1 MFRIF
6 FFILIIGALSFGLS
20 LVADMD
26 GKLII
31 QWPGGEIQPTLMQAV
46 IVFAGLV
53 LLVMLGWSL
62 FRMILTSPGALSRY
76 FSRKKQ
82 EKGLAA
88 LSSGLIAIGAGDKS
102 KAHRL
107 ADQARKALPN
117 DPMTQMLRAQA
128 AQLKGDTG
136 QATRIYESM
145 LAASDTEIMG
155 LRGLYLLAL
164 EQKEYVAAEQYVARA
179 VKRREDL
186 QWAVLG
192 LFDLQCKRS
201 AWAQALETLKI
212 AQAHGHSEVKTS
224 KRHRAVLLTALAQ
237 ELEDSRMDEALG
249 YASEAVRLAPGLIPA
264 AVIAGRINASK
275 SQMTNALKIVRKC
288 WKLAPHPD
296 LAIVSAFARPG
307 DSVRDRLTRIQ
318 SLASLTPGHKEAA
331 IAVAHAAVE
340 AQDWAL
346 ARESL
351 GPLVRGRPSQKVC
364 TLMARIEGEET
375 GNKGLVREWLAR
387 AVSAKPD
394 PQWVADGT
402 VFDDWAPVSP
412 ISGRLDAF
420 EWKVPDE
427 DEVTGDDTLT
437 LKHMIAGLLTAEALD
452 EAEEVQEP
460 EEAFEEDYEEQLPVV
475 VEAAEEPEEEERAET
490 QPAEVVEPEIIE
502 PEKDEPQ
509 SKEAAREKNTT
520 DNKPKK
526 KRRRKRTK
534 IYVAPPAPDDPG
546 IDTDGDDTGTIK
558 GMRPV
563 RY

>member
-6 FFILIIGALSFGLS
+6 FFILIIGVLSFGLS

-46 IVFAGLV
+46 IVFAALV

-164 EQKEYVAAEQYVARA
+164 EQKEFVAAEQYVARA
-179 VKRREDL
+179 VKRRGDL
-186 QWAVLG
+186 QWAVMG

-212 AQAHGHSEVKTS
+212 AQVQGHLEAKKA
-224 KRHRAVLLTALAQ
+224 KRQRAVLLTALAQ
-237 ELEDSRMDEALG
+237 ELEDSRIDEALG
-249 YASEAVRLAPGLIPA
+249 YAMEAVRLAPGLIPA

-275 SQMTNALKIVRKC
+275 SHMTNALKIVRKC

-296 LAIVSAFARPG
+296 LAMVSAFARPG

-331 IAVAHAAVE
+331 MAVAQAAVE
-340 AQDWAL
+340 AQDWTL

-364 TLMARIEGEET
+364 TLMARIETQET
-375 GNKGLVREWLAR
+375 GNKGVIREWLAR
-387 AVSAKPD
+387 AVSAPPD
-394 PQWVADGT
+394 LQWVADGT

-420 EWKVPDE
+420 EWKVPDQ
-427 DEVTGDDTLT
+427 DEMARDDSVT

-452 EAEEVQEP
+452 EAKEPQEP
-460 EEAFEEDYEEQLPVV
+460 FEDAYDEQLPVV
-475 VEAAEEPEEEERAET
+475 VETAEEPEEESKAEAE
-490 QPAEVVEPEIIE
+490 PVEVVEPEIIE

-509 SKEAAREKNTT
+509 SKEAAREKNEKEE
-520 DNKPKK
+520 NIPKK
-526 KRRRKRTK
+526 KRRRKRAK

>member
-6 FFILIIGALSFGLS
+6 FFILILGGLSFGLS

-46 IVFAGLV
+46 IVFAALV
-53 LLVMLGWSL
+53 LMLMLGWSL

-164 EQKEYVAAEQYVARA
+164 EQKEFVAAEQYVARA
-179 VKRREDL
+179 VKRRGDL

-201 AWAQALETLKI
+201 AWAQALETLQI
-212 AQAHGHSEVKTS
+212 AQTQGHIEAKKA
-224 KRHRAVLLTALAQ
+224 KRQRAVLLTAMADQ
-237 ELEDSRMDEALG
+237 LEDSQMDEALG
-249 YASEAVRLAPGLIPA
+249 YATEAVRLAPGLIPA

-275 SQMTNALKIVRKC
+275 SHMTNALKIVRKC
-288 WKLAPHPD
+288 WKIAPHPD
-296 LAIVSAFARPG
+296 LALVSAFARPG

-331 IAVAHAAVE
+331 MAVAQAAVE

-387 AVSAKPD
+387 AVQAQPD

-402 VFDDWAPVSP
+402 VFEDWAPVSP

-420 EWKVPDE
+420 EWKVPEQDE
-427 DEVTGDDTLT
+427 MAGDDSLT

-452 EAEEVQEP
+452 EAEE
-460 EEAFEEDYEEQLPVV
+460 EEEVFEDEYEEHLPVV
-475 VEAAEEPEEEERAET
+475 VEAPDELDEEESKAE
-490 QPAEVVEPEIIE
+490 AEPVEIVEPEIIE
-502 PEKDEPQ
+502 PDKNEQQ
-509 SKEAAREKNTT
+509 SKDAAREKNKRQE
-520 DNKPKK
+520 NKPKK

-546 IDTDGDDTGTIK
+546 IDTDGDDPGTIK